1 MTSTRKTPWLW
12 MLLLALVAAAASS
25 GAMYVFMRQASPPVD
40 KVAKADTA
48 EAKPQAPRLVTI
60 APMTVN
66 LQNERNEQSLLY
78 VGFAL
83 EVGNDATQTLL
94 QQYMP
99 QIRSQLLTLLSG
111 QDSTPLANPQG
122 KELLAGKILEMVKQS
137 LAGKQPELS
146 VLNVLYTD
154 FIVQ

>member
-1 MTSTRKTPWLW
+1 MTTTRKTPWLLI
-12 MLLLALVAAAASS
+12 LLLALVVVAASS
-25 GAMYVFMRQASPPVD
+25 GGTYLYFSQHGMA
-40 KVAKADTA
+40 A
-48 EAKPQAPRLVTI
+48 EAVTVEPVAQKPQAPRLVTI

-66 LQNERNEQSLLY
+66 LVNERDEQSLLY

-83 EVGNDATQTLL
+83 EVADDATQALL

-111 QDSTPLANPQG
+111 RNTTQVITPQG
-122 KELLAGKILEMVKQS
+122 KAALAGKVLET
-137 LAGKQPELS
+137 LKQPLAPQQPAPA
-146 VLNVLYTD
+146 VLRVLYTD

>member
-1 MTSTRKTPWLW
+1 MTTTRKFPWLLI
-12 MLLLALVAAAASS
+12 LLMALVAAAASS
-25 GAMYVFMRQASPPVD
+25 GGMYLYMSKNTAHAD
-40 KVAKADTA
+40 VAVNVETA
-48 EAKPQAPRLVTI
+48 ENKPQAPRLVTI

-66 LQNERNEQSLLY
+66 LQNERDEQSLLY

-83 EVGNDATQTLL
+83 EVGNDSTQKLL

-111 QDSTPLANPQG
+111 QNSTQLVSPQG
-122 KELLAGKILEMVKQS
+122 KEILASKILGTLKQS
-137 LAGKQPELS
+137 LAAQQPELS

>member
-1 MTSTRKTPWLW
+1 MTTTRKTPWLLI
-12 MLLLALVAAAASS
+12 LLLALVVVAASS
-25 GAMYVFMRQASPPVD
+25 GGTYIYFSQHGMA
-40 KVAKADTA
+40 A
-48 EAKPQAPRLVTI
+48 EAVTVEPVAQKPQAPRLVTI

-66 LQNERNEQSLLY
+66 LVNERDEQSLLY

-83 EVGNDATQTLL
+83 EVADDATQALL

-111 QDSTPLANPQG
+111 QNTTQVITPQG
-122 KELLAGKILEMVKQS
+122 KAALAGKVLET
-137 LAGKQPELS
+137 LKQPLAPQQS
-146 VLNVLYTD
+146 APAVLRVLYTD

>member
-1 MTSTRKTPWLW
+1 MTTTRKTPWLLI
-12 MLLLALVAAAASS
+12 LLLALVVVAASS
-25 GAMYVFMRQASPPVD
+25 GGTYLYFSQHGMA
-40 KVAKADTA
+40 A
-48 EAKPQAPRLVTI
+48 EAVTVEPVAQKPQAPRLVTI

-66 LQNERNEQSLLY
+66 LVNERDEQSLLY

-83 EVGNDATQTLL
+83 EVADDATQALL

-111 QDSTPLANPQG
+111 QNTTQVITPQG
-122 KELLAGKILEMVKQS
+122 KAALAGKVLET
-137 LAGKQPELS
+137 LKQPLAPQQPAPA
-146 VLNVLYTD
+146 VLRVLYID

>member
-1 MTSTRKTPWLW
+1 MTTTRKTPWLLI
-12 MLLLALVAAAASS
+12 LLLALVVVAASS
-25 GAMYVFMRQASPPVD
+25 GGTYIYFSQHGMA
-40 KVAKADTA
+40 A
-48 EAKPQAPRLVTI
+48 EAVTVEPVAQKPQAPRLVTI

-66 LQNERNEQSLLY
+66 LVNERDEQSLLY

-83 EVGNDATQTLL
+83 EVADDATQALL

-111 QDSTPLANPQG
+111 QNTTQVITPQG
-122 KELLAGKILEMVKQS
+122 KAALAGKVLET
-137 LAGKQPELS
+137 LKQPLAPQQPAPA
-146 VLNVLYTD
+146 VLRVLYTD

>member
-1 MTSTRKTPWLW
+1 MTSTRKTPWLLI
-12 MLLLALVAAAASS
+12 LLLALVAAAASS
-25 GAMYVFMRQASPPVD
+25 GGTYLYLSKSQGHGAAPQKLEPTV
-40 KVAKADTA
+40 TL
-48 EAKPQAPRLVTI
+48 PQAPRLVTI

-66 LQNERNEQSLLY
+66 LQNERDEQSLLY

-83 EVGNDATQTLL
+83 EVGNEATQKGL

-111 QDSTPLANPQG
+111 QDSTQLVSPHG
-122 KELLAGKILEMVKQS
+122 KELLAAKILEALKQS
-137 LAGKQPELS
+137 LAAQQPELS
-146 VLNVLYTD
+146 LLNVFYTD

>member
-1 MTSTRKTPWLW
+1 MTTTRKFPWLLI
-12 MLLLALVAAAASS
+12 LLMALVAAAASS
-25 GAMYVFMRQASPPVD
+25 GGMYLYMSKNTAH
-40 KVAKADTA
+40 ADAAVNVETV
-48 EAKPQAPRLVTI
+48 ENKPQAPRLVTI

-66 LQNERNEQSLLY
+66 LQNERDEQSLLY

-83 EVGNDATQTLL
+83 EVGNDATQKLL

-111 QDSTPLANPQG
+111 QNSTQLVSPQG
-122 KELLAGKILEMVKQS
+122 KEILAAKILGTLKQS
-137 LAGKQPELS
+137 LAAQQPELS

>member
-1 MTSTRKTPWLW
+1 MTTTRKTPWLLI
-12 MLLLALVAAAASS
+12 LLLALVVVAASS
-25 GAMYVFMRQASPPVD
+25 GGTYLYFSQHGMA
-40 KVAKADTA
+40 A
-48 EAKPQAPRLVTI
+48 EAVMVEPVAQKPQAPRLVTI

-66 LQNERNEQSLLY
+66 LVNERDEQSLLY

-83 EVGNDATQTLL
+83 EVADDATQALL

-111 QDSTPLANPQG
+111 QNTTQVITPQG
-122 KELLAGKILEMVKQS
+122 KAALAGKVLET
-137 LAGKQPELS
+137 LKQPLAPQQPAPA
-146 VLNVLYTD
+146 VLRVLYTD

>member
-1 MTSTRKTPWLW
+1 MTTTRKTPWLLI
-12 MLLLALVAAAASS
+12 LLLALVVVAASS
-25 GAMYVFMRQASPPVD
+25 GGTYLYFSQHGMA
-40 KVAKADTA
+40 A
-48 EAKPQAPRLVTI
+48 EAVTVEPVAQKPQAPRLVTI

-66 LQNERNEQSLLY
+66 LVNERDEQSLLY

-83 EVGNDATQTLL
+83 EVADDATQALL

-111 QDSTPLANPQG
+111 QNTTQVITPQG
-122 KELLAGKILEMVKQS
+122 KAALAGKVLET
-137 LAGKQPELS
+137 LKQPLAPQQPAPA
-146 VLNVLYTD
+146 VLRVLYTD